1 MDRLSP
7 YIHHHPLLVAATA
20 AVLLAVLVLEMR
32 SRTQSFASVS
42 PQDAI
47 RMMNHGALVIDLR
60 PADQFSAGHLSGARQ
75 MSGEQILNAG
85 ELLKK
90 HKAKTLVVYCNSG
103 SLGTSAVRQLK
114 AQGFTQAFNLRGGIT
129 AWRSENLPLTKG

>member
-20 AVLLAVLVLEMR
+20 AVLLAVVVLEMR
-32 SRTQSFASVS
+32 SRMQSFASLS

-75 MSGEQILNAG
+75 MSGEQILQAG

-90 HKAKTLVVYCNSG
+90 YKTKTVIVYCDSG

-114 AQGFTQAFNLRGGIT
+114 AQGFTQAFNLRGGLS
-129 AWRSENLPLTKG
+129 AWRSENLPLAKG